1 MAGYRE
7 LADKRGLTVHH
18 LRRSK
23 LIIDPKRNARDL
35 STPDNRPGIEQL
47 AKAIDDN
54 GWISGSIVYV
64 TMRQGEAIISQGHRR
79 IAAVDLLI
87 EQGKWDE
94 GTMLIPTLLEPAGT
108 GDLELFVNQFTTN
121 DSEPLKPR
129 EAAYNIMRIKSL
141 LGGNLDETA
150 KRIGRSRSYVDQ
162 LLRFNEEATPEVHE
176 AIAKG
181 EISQTQAA
189 TILRKE
195 GAKKGAA
202 TIREAVATAKASG
215 KKKATK
221 RDVEAAKPTASPLL
235 NDLYVRVEHITP
247 VQTAAIVLARD
258 FLERVEFE
266 FADPATCK
274 EAGRIVAELN
284 HALGE
289 PAQMAAE

>member
-1 MAGYRE
+1 
-7 LADKRGLTVHH
+7 
-18 LRRSK
+18 
-23 LIIDPKRNARDL
+23 
-35 STPDNRPGIEQL
+35 
-47 AKAIDDN
+47 
-54 GWISGSIVYV
+54 
-64 TMRQGEAIISQGHRR
+64 MRQGEAIISQGHRR